1 MQCHRFVATPGAGIH
16 PVRRAS
22 FGRIPRSR
30 RLAGASTGKAEE
42 APIAENVSRSSESL
56 SRNSVNGNGNGAGNG
71 TENGAENGNGAEN
84 AKIQIGKPRIT
95 VMGNAGPTQES
106 LNDLLTTDSGPRF
119 ERPYLAYSPPN
130 IKTSELP
137 VMLYLPGEDGTGLAA
152 SRQFPSLVQGFDFEA
167 LTIPA
172 ADRTD
177 FDGLVQ
183 IVKEYLKNSLHPRAE
198 GRPLYL
204 LGESFGGLLALVVAA
219 ECKDLVDR
227 VVLVNPATSY
237 KDSFLPVIAPLL
249 PQLPNE
255 VYSLLPF
262 AIAPIVGNPIQL
274 LLRNVDLIAPTE
286 VVVEQFIKTAGQMFG
301 TLDFLGDL
309 FDRDLLQW
317 RLTLMQQGVER
328 FDKIIL
334 DVQQRCLVV
343 VGEGDWLLPSA
354 KEAERLQK
362 SLPRARTV
370 VLPQRSH
377 VLLQEAGVDLI
388 EIMKKEGFYVT
399 KRVLSCP
406 PKPGKKRDMI
416 NNFGSAKGPIEMPSK
431 IELYEELLKPFES
444 VRQPVSPV
452 NFSTLEDGTVVKGF
466 GGLPKDRPLL
476 FVGNHQTLGL
486 DTFLFAGDLI
496 QETDMIFRSLA
507 HPLLTQVVLP
517 EFYEGFNLG
526 PFTPGPT
533 SDPARLGGITRRVT
547 TYGAVRVTGKNFH
560 QLLSGGENVLLYPG
574 GVREA
579 YKLKGEKYKLF
590 WPEQSEFV
598 RMAAK
603 FGAAIIPLAAIGLE
617 DGMEIVFDA
626 EDAKKT
632 PIFGDYVQD
641 QLRKYVQ
648 KARKGLTG
656 DVGIDGEML
665 KPVTVNTIP
674 SRFYFLMQKPIEL
687 SKEDYDDREKC
698 NEIYK
703 EVKAEVEGGIEYLQK
718 KREEDPY
725 KDYFVRSL
733 YEATNPGKRAPSF
746 KP

>member
-1 MQCHRFVATPGAGIH
+1 MQCQRFVATPGARVH
-16 PVRRAS
+16 PIGRTS
-22 FGRIPRSR
+22 FGRVPRPR
-30 RLAGASTGKAEE
+30 WLAGASADTAEE
-42 APIAENVSRSSESL
+42 APIGENVSRSLESL
-56 SRNSVNGNGNGAGNG
+56 SRNKVNGNGNGAENG
-71 TENGAENGNGAEN
+71 TE
-84 AKIQIGKPRIT
+84 IGKPRIT
-95 VMGNAGPTQES
+95 VLGNAVPTQES

-119 ERPYLAYSPPN
+119 DRPYVADSPAD

-137 VMLYLPGEDGTGLAA
+137 VMLYLPGEDGTGLTA
-152 SRQFPSLVQGFDFEA
+152 SRQFPSLVQRFDFEA
-167 LTIPA
+167 MTIPA

-177 FDGLVQ
+177 FDGLVK

-198 GRPLYL
+198 GRPVYL

-274 LLRNVDLIAPTE
+274 LLRNVDLSAPPD
-286 VVVEQFIKTAGQMFG
+286 VLVGQFLETAGQMFG

-334 DVQQRCLVV
+334 DVQQRCLVIG
-343 VGEGDWLLPSA
+343 GEEDWLLPSA
-354 KEAERLQK
+354 KEADRLEK
-362 SLPRARTV
+362 SLPRGRKIL
-370 VLPQRSH
+370 LPQRSH
-377 VLLQEAGVDLI
+377 VLLQEAGIDLI
-388 EIMKKEGFYVT
+388 KIMKEEGFYVT
-399 KRVLSCP
+399 ERVLSCP
-406 PKPGKKRDMI
+406 PKPGKKRNMI
-416 NNFGSAKGPIEMPSK
+416 NNFGSAKGPIELPTK
-431 IELYEELLKPFES
+431 IELSKAYEAFQNI
-444 VRQPVSPV
+444 RQPVSPV
-452 NFSTLEDGTVVKGF
+452 YYSTAADGTVVKGF

-486 DTFLFAGDLI
+486 DTFLFVGDIL
-496 QETDMIFRSLA
+496 QQHNMMVRGLA
-507 HPLLTQVVLP
+507 HPLFAQVVLP
-517 EFYEGFNLG
+517 EYFNEFDLG
-526 PFTPGPT
+526 PFTPGPA
-533 SDPARLGGITRRVT
+533 SDPLILGIVGRLLT
-547 TYGAVRVTGKNFH
+547 TYGAVPVSGKNFH

-579 YKLKGEKYKLF
+579 YKLKDEKYQLF

-603 FGAAIIPLAAIGLE
+603 FGATIVPLAAIGQE
-617 DGMEIVFDA
+617 DAIEILFDG
-626 EDAKKT
+626 EDAKKA
-632 PIFGDYVQD
+632 PIFGDYVKE
-641 QLRKYVQ
+641 QLDKYVP

-656 DVGIDGEML
+656 DVGIDGAMIQ
-665 KPVTVNTIP
+665 PVTVPTIP
-674 SRFYFLMQKPIEL
+674 QRFYYIMQKPIEL

-698 NEIYK
+698 DEIYK
-703 EVKAEVEGGIEYLQK
+703 EVKAQVEGGIEYLQK

-725 KDYFVRSL
+725 KDFFARSL
-733 YEATNPGKRAPSF
+733 YEATQAGKQAPSF